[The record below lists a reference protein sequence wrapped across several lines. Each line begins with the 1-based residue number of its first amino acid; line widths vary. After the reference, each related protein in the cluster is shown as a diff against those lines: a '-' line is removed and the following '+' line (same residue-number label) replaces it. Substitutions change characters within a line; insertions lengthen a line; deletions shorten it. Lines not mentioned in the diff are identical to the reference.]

1 MNIERFRKI
10 IQYSDANRNDME
22 TKVKNFYSFVRM
34 SSDKEVLNIMQIA
47 RPSFQKKGY
56 LVLEMPFADDDFWC
70 PVIDLD
76 NGKIVDWPSGITAS
90 IQYKVCDECEIDCVD
105 DEGNVIC
112 TNDNNYYVPD
122 FLCPKEKG
130 YGDYIMM
137 EVDENGF
144 IKEYS
149 KKDVVNWI
157 KNQTKTNNNKIN

>member
-1 MNIERFRKI
+1 MDIEILKAVTINAKYVKI
-10 IQYSDANRNDME
+10 HA
-22 TKVKNFYSFVRM
+22 FVRYWED
-34 SSDKEVLNIMQIA
+34 SYINGKEDDNDN
-47 RPSFQKKGY
+47 PS
-56 LVLEMPFADDDFWC
+56 MPFANDDFWC
-70 PVIDLD
+70 PIIDLD

-105 DEGNVIC
+105 DDGNIIC

-137 EVDENGF
+137 DIDADGF
-144 IKEYS
+144 IKEYN
-149 KKDVVNWI
+149 KKDVINWI

>member
-1 MNIERFRKI
+1 MDIEILKAVTINAKYANIHAYVRYWEDGSINGKE
-10 IQYSDANRNDME
+10 DDND
-22 TKVKNFYSFVRM
+22 N
-34 SSDKEVLNIMQIA
+34 
-47 RPSFQKKGY
+47 PS
-56 LVLEMPFADDDFWC
+56 MPFADDDFWC

-130 YGDYIMM
+130 YGDYIIM

-144 IKEYS
+144 IKEYN

-157 KNQTKTNNNKIN
+157 KNQTKTNNIKNI